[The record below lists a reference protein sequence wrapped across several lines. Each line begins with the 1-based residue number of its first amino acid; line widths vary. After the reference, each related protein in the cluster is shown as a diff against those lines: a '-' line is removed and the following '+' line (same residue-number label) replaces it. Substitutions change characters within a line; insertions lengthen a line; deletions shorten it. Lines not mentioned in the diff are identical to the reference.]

1 MIKKIKLLFAFS
13 CFLNGFLISQ
23 VSTGI
28 YHSPLGIPLEIS
40 ATFGDL
46 RPNHFHM
53 GLDFKTGGVTGV
65 NIHAIADGYIS
76 RVKIMPLGYGKVI
89 YIDHPNGVTSVYA
102 HCSSFKEPLA
112 SYIKIYQ

>member
-76 RVKIMPLGYGKVI
+76 RVKIMPLGYGVALSM
-89 YIDHPNGVTSVYA
+89 PAAPRAT
-102 HCSSFKEPLA
+102 PLN
-112 SYIKIYQ
+112 IFPPPITIPI